1 MSSRLAHLRSEWD
14 RFDKRPVELPGF
26 KLRALSA
33 EIIGTPTPEQTANAL
48 EFAVSVH
55 DAAPYWVGDILAHV
69 ESRSDWADEL
79 RNQIAEATGYAIET
93 IHNITWVSR
102 HVHAPERAVAPSFA
116 HAKEVASLEQ
126 PEQSKYLG
134 RARDEKLT
142 RSAMRKVITTDK
154 RTRVL
159 DVQGD
164 LRGMFRVV
172 YAQPDWDG
180 ISIVDLCKLP
190 VRAHV
195 WEDAVLFLRVPASM
209 VFENPGPREVIE
221 AWGFHGKTCYVW
233 DKVRGLPGHYSYV
246 THELLAVAGRG
257 KSTPDVAIEDPRH
270 DSVQVVRKLEDH
282 GPAPEH
288 FRKLIEQLYPTGPYV
303 ELFGRQPVD
312 GWTVL
317 GGDPKMWAL
326 EAAS

>member
-1 MSSRLAHLRSEWD
+1 MKIARHAGVTGSL
-14 RFDKRPVELPGF
+14 FDTKPLEIPGF
-26 KLRALSA
+26 KLRARA
-33 EIIGTPTPEQTANAL
+33 VEVVGKPTPSQTTYL
-48 EFAVSVH
+48 IELAVATH
-55 DAAPYWVGDILAHV
+55 EAAPYWLGDGINYMK
-69 ESRSDWADEL
+69 SREDWNDDVKAD
-79 RNQIAEATGYAIET
+79 IMAATGYALET
-93 IHNITWVSR
+93 LDNIAWVAR
-102 HVHAPERAVAPSFA
+102 HVEEHEREVSPSFS
-116 HAKEVASLEQ
+116 HSQEVASLPR
-126 PEQSKYLG
+126 PEQTKYLE
-134 RARDEKLT
+134 RARGENLT
-142 RSAMRKVITTDK
+142 RSAMRKVISTDK

-172 YAQPDWDG
+172 YAQPDWDS